1 MKSMGGVS
9 NEITVHSL
17 VCRTTLAAPLNPS
30 TLHRVRTTNQYWPH
44 YRLWNICLFCMAQQS
59 TWISIDFSTN
69 LLPLSHWISAC
80 MGQGVKGVAL
90 LYLIFRARILGTQY
104 HEMSLRI
111 WHLNT
116 SNFISYPI
124 LTEATLK
131 RRSFTIEQ
139 KTAHSIVRKLKMSHP
154 TLLWNLHFKVFADL
168 SILIIKGKLYHPFHQ
183 TNPWL
188 DMLAKKPSKD
198 LAEKLCFYILFQ
210 CSMGVWS
217 ILEST
222 WWSIAQVCIKKVCRC
237 FWEKSNLLSL
247 SYLQSLRIV
256 N

>member
-1 MKSMGGVS
+1 MPLKENLRKRKWTTKMKSMGGVS

-44 YRLWNICLFCMAQQS
+44 YRLWNICSFCMAQQT

-69 LLPLSHWISAC
+69 LLPLSHRISAC

-111 WHLNT
+111 WHLNR

-124 LTEATLK
+124 LQ
-131 RRSFTIEQ
+131 RQ
-139 KTAHSIVRKLKMSHP
+139 
-154 TLLWNLHFKVFADL
+154 LWRGD
-168 SILIIKGKLYHPFHQ
+168 
-183 TNPWL
+183 
-188 DMLAKKPSKD
+188 
-198 LAEKLCFYILFQ
+198 
-210 CSMGVWS
+210 
-217 ILEST
+217 
-222 WWSIAQVCIKKVCRC
+222 R
-237 FWEKSNLLSL
+237 
-247 SYLQSLRIV
+247 LQSNKRLPIL
-256 N
+256 

>member
-1 MKSMGGVS
+1 MKSRGGVS

-44 YRLWNICLFCMAQQS
+44 YRLWNICSFCMAQQT

-111 WHLNT
+111 WHLKHIKLHLIPNT
-116 SNFISYPI
+116 
-124 LTEATLK
+124 TEATLK

-139 KTAHSIVRKLKMSHP
+139 KTAHSIVQE
-154 TLLWNLHFKVFADL
+154 TWNEPSNFAVK
-168 SILIIKGKLYHPFHQ
+168 SPF
-183 TNPWL
+183 
-188 DMLAKKPSKD
+188 
-198 LAEKLCFYILFQ
+198 
-210 CSMGVWS
+210 
-217 ILEST
+217 
-222 WWSIAQVCIKKVCRC
+222 
-237 FWEKSNLLSL
+237 
-247 SYLQSLRIV
+247 QSLRRFV
-256 N
+256 YLDYQG